1 VFAREDAPLD
11 TSSFIP
17 NEAELEQSLRGSTA
31 GDVVLLV
38 QQCLRVGYAEQAIAI
53 CSAAHALGIEDP
65 ALSVS
70 EASARFASGDSG
82 GAIALLDDLLR
93 SSPGHLVALFQKALF
108 LARCGDLRQSRQ
120 ILGAVIDAFP
130 DFPGAHGA
138 LASILMPG
146 PPYREVLARIHRL
159 LRPDTYL
166 EIGVEHG
173 GTLALA
179 TTASVAAG
187 VDPAELPLEKTLPK
201 GARIYRTKSDDFFAK
216 ETMATVFGGK
226 TVDLAFIDG
235 MHWFEYA
242 VRDFAHTERWAS
254 NSAVVVLHDC
264 LPVSRTAARRER
276 VSTFWAGDV
285 WKTLACLLDYRS
297 DLVVHV
303 VPTPPS
309 GLVVVR
315 NLDPASKVLEQKS
328 VEIVERY
335 RDMPYPYEPG
345 DWPERYRLVEND
357 EAGLARALGV

>member
-1 VFAREDAPLD
+1 M
-11 TSSFIP
+11 
-17 NEAELEQSLRGSTA
+17 
-31 GDVVLLV
+31 LLV
-38 QQCLRVGYAEQAIAI
+38 QQCLRVGHTEQALAI
-53 CSAAHALGIEDP
+53 CNAARALGLDDP

-70 EASARFASGDSG
+70 EASARFTAGDVERAV
-82 GAIALLDDLLR
+82 AILDGVL
-93 SSPGHLVALFQKALF
+93 SSSAEHVVARFQKALF
-108 LARCGDLRQSRQ
+108 LARRGDLRESRNL
-120 ILGAVIDAFP
+120 LGRVIEAFP

-179 TTASVAAG
+179 TTAGVAAG
-187 VDPAELPLEKTLPK
+187 VDPAELPLEKPLPK
-201 GARIYRTKSDDFFAK
+201 GARIYRMTSDDFFAR
-216 ETMATVFGGK
+216 ESIASVFGGK
-226 TVDLAFIDG
+226 TVDFTFIDG

-242 VRDFAHTERWAS
+242 VRDFAHSERWAS
-254 NSAVVVLHDC
+254 KSSVVVLHDC

-276 VSTFWAGDV
+276 ASTFWVGDV
-285 WKTLACLLDYRS
+285 WKAFACLLDYRT

-315 NLDPASKVLEQKS
+315 NLDPASRVLEEKS
-328 VEIVERY
+328 AEIVERY
-335 RDMPYPYEPG
+335 RDVPYPHEPG
-345 DWPERYRLVEND
+345 DWPERYRMVGND
-357 EAGLARALGV
+357 EAGLARALGL